1 MRVAAGV
8 AILLVLSVLL
18 SVAGPA
24 HAQQPD
30 TTPPTLVSAETSTD
44 GERITLT
51 FSEDVTAHP
60 IVYVAGDLFNAR
72 PGDFLRSIMN
82 LTIDGQRELLFSAD
96 ISGATI
102 TYRVITPA
110 IRRPQVVKLAYNNIF
125 ARSLEG
131 TSGGLIIDKAGN
143 ALPFFDEM
151 NVVNNSTIQGSATT
165 RQGPT
170 LSTDALTIDEGG
182 TATYTVRLPSQPTG
196 PVELVLNTIPDAIS
210 VQPQTLTFTVDD
222 WDTPQTVTLTAR
234 SDTHSFVVW
243 ALVGHTYSDLL
254 PHIDRSSSFLR
265 VVVENQDTPLVVSG
279 GSTEP
284 ILYAENGTTDLAT
297 YSVTATTVTWAASG
311 EDEDAFAIGS
321 TGVLSFV
328 SPPDFEDPSDADG
341 DNVYT
346 VGIVAADGS
355 ATGLAFATVVVANVE
370 LPEFPS
376 ATTTRSVAENT
387 AAGADI
393 GAPLTAATVGAAV
406 TYTLGGTDAASFD
419 IVEET
424 GQLQTKAALDY
435 ETRSSYEV
443 TVTATNS
450 EGSVDIIV
458 TIDVTNIIELQPLTG
473 PATVGYEENRAVRVA
488 AYSASSEEDREL
500 LTWSLSGANAGGYD
514 STRTL
519 STGLEPGTGYDV
531 RIRSLNGGKPSANST
546 KVTARAGADNNPATG
561 LPTLS
566 GDTAPGSELSASV
579 EEIGDADGLSGAQF
593 TYQWLRVSVDSETE
607 ISGANSAIYVVS
619 LDDLGFMLKVQVNF
633 TDDLGNPETLTSMVS
648 VTVTFPAGEC
658 DAIDLGDR
666 RSVWSGVMSP
676 IALATTPL
684 ATGYNAK
691 IGGTLSDTQLMFDNE
706 TRTIER
712 FEVLNVS
719 ADLILAFDQA
729 LTDRGNETQRLHLC
743 GEALAI
749 SDATTNIDGVI
760 SWGRAGPDWSS
771 ATKVQAEL
779 TIPGNYPPRF
789 ASDSVERDLAENS
802 PDGAAVGDP
811 VTADDWDDDTLSYTL
826 SGTYAAAFGID
837 AATGQ
842 ITTAPN
848 TKFNF
853 ENTTALDVTVT
864 ATDPGGD
871 SDTVDVIITI
881 TDVPEPATGLPTV
894 EGIAQE
900 NRALYADAYTIEDPD
915 GIPPNSF
922 SYQWV
927 RVEGNTDIL
936 IPGETS
942 AKYVVAAADVG
953 FTLKVIISFTDSGG
967 TVERLTSAESDTVV
981 AAMPSECPAPDLGGR
996 IEVWSATLTPAN
1008 IDTALGT
1015 IGYDAQHGTLS
1026 DTSFDVA
1033 GDETVIEQIYVNEY
1047 TDRLILAFDS
1057 DQALPEQGHR
1067 TLRLHLCGKSVPL
1080 AGGGLAIHHILRWS
1094 SLRLDWTA
1102 GTTVHLAL
1110 SAPAANV
1117 ELPEFPSATTTR
1129 SVAENTAAVMDIG
1142 APVTATT
1149 VGAAVTYTL
1158 GGTDAASF
1166 DIVEATGQLQTKA
1179 ALDYETRSSYEV
1191 TVTATNS
1198 EGSVDIMVTIDVTNI
1213 IELQPLTGPATV
1225 DYEENRAVRVA
1236 TFSASSEEDR
1246 ELLTWSLSGPDAGSF
1261 RIDEPAG
1268 VLRFDLPIVS
1278 PNLFSPQPDYEAPTD
1293 AGTDGAYEVTV
1304 EVGDGV
1310 SSDSLDVEVT
1320 ITDQD
1325 EAGTL
1330 TLSPTRPRQA
1340 ELVTA
1345 TLSDPDTVTGTPVWT
1360 WERSAG
1366 RSAWHVING
1375 ATAASYTPTAADA
1388 GHYLRVTA
1396 SYTDGHGSGQTA
1408 RAVTPNVVL
1417 ARTLSRLE
1425 VVTTSSRQMYPAFE
1439 PEILHYAVGCIAADT
1454 LRLTL
1459 STTDAATRLAVD
1471 GVQYA
1476 NQNAVVELTGKGG
1489 KSDILIT
1496 LSDASDGASTTYT
1509 IHCLAED
1516 FPTFTV
1522 TKGDGA
1528 SESLMTASFEVS
1540 SGVAH
1545 IAIIDHNGVPRFRR
1559 QQTAARHFRAY
1570 PDGGYPYALAVT
1582 REPASYVVY
1591 DANLDVVQSGIST
1604 VNLQNTDGHDF
1615 FIKPNGDYVLMA
1627 YEPSVRDLSFI
1638 TEQYGLTDSNGDPFG
1653 VAEDTEDSVIQVI
1666 TPDSQELFLWNSW
1679 DHMALEDCTQHRFP
1693 DDYSHINS
1701 LQVVDGDIVAS
1712 FRGCSKVLR
1721 IDGTSGEVIWR
1732 LGRSNLS
1739 TEEWERRNIGPPPLK
1754 IVGDPYGEFCGQ
1766 HAARLL
1772 DNGHLILFDNGVQC
1786 VEDPRTGE
1794 TERVGDQFSRVV
1806 EYAIDLEQG
1815 EAIFQRH
1822 VFLHGSMNRLSY
1834 AMGQADA
1841 LDNGNWLIT
1850 WGRGA
1855 RAPNPGDPPAPD
1867 VSATQVN
1874 PATGVEELTVVARI
1888 DGDVQTQGRMYP
1900 VAPVALAA
1908 EPIALTAEFPASTY
1922 TSIFHIG
1929 ATDEPQVVVS
1939 FSRPIVDFDETS
1951 PSLSVS
1957 GAEVASV
1964 SAHVVAGEPAHA
1976 YLVTLT
1982 PDGYGPITFRLL
1994 SYQACADGGICTA
2007 DGTMLTEVP
2016 AAPVIIPT
2024 FVAEVSIEPG
2034 PSPVTEGADV
2044 TFTLTR
2050 DGPLTAELTVNV
2062 SVAETGSMLSG
2073 ALPASATF
2081 EVGADTTSLT
2091 LTTEDDAPIEDPS
2104 TVTVTIEAG
2113 ARYQAAPGAATA
2125 DAVVLDDLPRFLLK
2139 VGPAEVTEG
2148 GGGAVTVEIDNGVS
2162 LATAQTISL
2171 TLSGTA
2177 TADDFTLL
2185 NTSDRTLSAPYAL
2198 TIPANERV
2206 AAAYISTVN
2215 DALAEPAETLTIT
2228 ASHDGTDIGTETMTL
2243 RASPLRL
2250 ELSSLTASGG
2260 GGRAM
2265 YPAFDPG
2272 TLHYAV
2278 GCDPTQTLTLRLST
2292 RDATTRLAVN
2302 GVQQVSQ
2309 NAVVA
2314 LNQLDGDDDIQI
2326 TLSNAGG
2333 ASTTYVVHCMNS
2345 DDPYLKAEK
2354 RPGSSTELISISTNL
2369 SGIGHLFVV
2378 DPNGV
2383 PRVHLRVVTRRV
2395 NHFRPQDHP
2404 DFAYS
2409 YAQILPEPFQS
2420 PWGLR
2425 RDFEIVILDR
2435 DFNEVRRVTTTD
2447 AIQHT
2452 DQHDFLVK
2460 PNGNFVLM
2468 AYEPIEHDLSEFVD
2482 HHGNPYSTTEPAED
2496 SVIEEVTPDGEQVF
2510 FWNSYNHMYL
2520 GDCMLSQFPA
2530 NYGHLNSL
2538 QLVDGEDLVI
2548 SLRNCSQIL
2557 RIDGT
2562 SGEVQWRLG
2571 SSYRSDVEWEA
2582 LGLQPPLQIIGD
2594 PYVEFCAQHSAKLM
2608 PNGHLLLYDNGWHCP
2623 RDPATGLPRRPEEEF
2638 SRVVEYALDL
2648 ERGTA
2653 TFVRHHSLHHSFSF
2667 FNPFQGIVAPLE
2679 NDSWL
2684 VSWGSAVFNSDSPP
2698 DTTATEYNFKTD
2710 QELLSLWLKG
2720 GPAESLRE
2728 SRAYPLGFDAL
2739 EQQAEPLAAA
2749 LPQSAHTSVFTFGQ
2763 TDTPTVVVAF
2773 GQPVKDFAADTPSVS
2788 VGGATIASV
2797 AAHVMPGEPANAYLF
2812 TLTPDGDGPI
2822 TLGLFANQSCASGGI
2837 CTADGAR
2844 LSEVPDAYT
2853 IEAPVRVSFTQ
2864 ESFTASEGASA
2875 SVMVS
2880 LSAPSGPFG
2889 ITIPIVV
2896 TGGTASADEYSAPES
2911 VVFSS
2916 GSDRQTVSIPLGDD
2930 ALIEGDE
2937 TISLAFGDLPTGV
2950 TPGTNSTTTVTITD
2964 ADSAAFEFAISDDEV
2979 GEGAAVEL
2987 TVTLIGGATFA
2998 AAQTIDLTFSGG
3010 AATAGVDF
3018 TVADSRGQTL
3028 TAPYALTLP
3037 AGSSS
3042 VAATISIVDDAEE
3055 EGNET
3060 IVVSARHG
3068 ADALGD
3074 LQVITILANDAPPPP
3089 TNSPPVF
3096 TEGRNAARSL
3106 AENTGPSINI
3116 GRRFAA
3122 TDVDQGDTLTYSLG
3136 GTDAGSFDISLT
3148 SGQLRTKSGIVY
3160 DHEARAHYEVT
3171 VSVSDGAA
3179 TASIDVTIEV
3189 TDVDEPPDAP
3199 VVQVDTA
3206 SPVSLEVTWLAPAT
3220 SGRPA
3225 VSNYDLRYKLDSET
3239 GFIDGP
3245 QDVSG
3250 TSTTIGELIPASS
3263 YDVQVR
3269 ATNAEG
3275 DGPWSA
3281 SQPGET
3287 AVLPAVTLILSASSI
3302 PEDRGMS
3309 TVTATVSPASPTAF
3323 SLTVW
3328 AVAFPPFPGQFETSA
3343 NSVLSFAANET
3354 QSTGEVV
3361 ITGLVAVV
3369 VNVTGT
3375 VSPPGVLVKPPARVQ
3390 LRITAVEPETDVDP
3404 EVAVRFGSAAYNVPE
3419 GGIRRIS
3426 VVLDEDPERTV
3437 VIPIT
3442 KTNQGGARSDDYSV
3456 NPDPTN
3462 VTFNAGG
3469 DLTQTFTF
3477 TATLDTVDDDGESV
3491 LLGFDTPNLP
3501 TRVSVGTTS
3510 QSTVRIT
3517 DDDDPEVTVKFGA
3530 SSINV
3535 GEGDSAT
3542 ITVTI
3547 SADPERELQIPIMAT
3562 GKNGADPTDFSRT
3575 PAVLI
3580 FPSGSTAD
3588 RTFTVTAFDDTQ
3600 DDDGETV
3607 ELSFGTMP
3615 DDRVSPDPD
3624 SHTSVT
3630 VTLVDND
3637 DPLVTVSFQS
3647 DKYTVPESD
3656 DPATTSDTE
3665 NEVTVSVVL
3674 DKDPKRTVVIPI
3686 TKTNQGGARRV
3697 DYSVD
3702 PDPTN
3707 VTFNAG
3713 GNLTQTFTFT
3723 ATADTDDDDGESVL
3737 LGFGTMP
3744 DARVT
3749 VGTTSQST
3757 VSITDDDHPEV
3768 TVKFGA
3774 SSINVGEGDSATITV
3789 TISADP
3795 ERTVVIRIT
3804 KTEENGATA
3813 QGETGAD
3820 YSGVPNSVIFTASGS
3835 QTFTLTAT
3843 QDRIDDDNE
3852 RVELGF
3858 DTPNLPTRVTAA
3870 NPTTQTINIGDDDE
3884 RGVAVS
3890 PVTLSVNEGMD
3901 GKYTVVLTSE
3911 PTEPVTVTP
3920 STVSPEVTIL
3930 GLTSSDTLN
3939 FTTSNWATK
3948 QTVTVRAPE
3957 DGDAVSETLTVTHTT
3972 RGGGYDMLATASVA
3986 VTLVD
3991 DDVPGVA
3998 ISTSALTI
4006 RENATDTFNV
4016 KLNTQPDNNVTVT
4029 ITSGDPAVATV
4040 RDDSLTFTTGD
4051 WSTEQ
4056 EVTVRGVEDDGAA
4069 NNNTT
4074 ITFGVSGYGSVT
4086 TAAPVTVT
4094 VEDDD
4099 ERAVTI
4105 SASTLTVEEEA
4116 AATDPPTNTYTV
4128 VLATQPEG
4136 NVTVA
4141 ITSDNDDIRTNG
4153 GSATAASPYNLTF
4166 TSTNWDQPQ
4175 TVAVTVINDLDGW
4188 NEEATLTHAVSG
4200 ADYEAVNAAAVVVTV
4215 ADNDPLGLRVSPA
4228 EHTTE
4233 PVDVTEGTTY
4243 SYTLALLTVPLG
4255 DVTVEITSDNP
4266 DVTVDPTKLTIL
4278 AAQWSAPHTV
4288 KITAA
4293 ADANGEDE
4301 PATLAHTV
4309 SGYGTYTTGP
4319 DFLVQVLDRNEPGV
4333 FIEPATLAIT
4343 EGFEDA
4349 YSVSLR
4355 TEPSGAVTVQV
4366 AGHAGTDLK
4375 VRPESLTFSSSDWN
4389 VPQAVT
4395 VTAAEDEDA
4404 DNDTVT
4410 LTHTVSG
4417 YGTVTSADDVTV
4429 TIMEPDSPVTP
4440 VTPQGLG
4447 GGGGP
4452 SGPTPSG
4459 IEFEWNVTR
4468 DIEQLDSGHDAPT
4481 GAWSD
4486 GTLLWLAENGDGADD
4501 AVYAYDLVTGE
4512 RVAEREFELDES
4524 NRAPRGLWSNGK
4536 TAWVADS
4543 GQDRLFAYD
4552 LESGERDEEREVE
4565 LDTRNRDP
4573 RGIWSDGTTVWVLD
4587 GGKNA
4592 LFGYD
4597 LASGELIA
4605 EYALDDANGDPRGIW
4620 SDGVTVWVSDH
4631 GAKRLFAYRLAAQ
4644 DAETTTGEDEEAA
4657 PLERARDEEFTE
4669 LSRASNNSPRGIW
4682 SDGEVMYVADESDGR
4697 VYSYNLPDAIDAR
4710 LASLTLSGVEF
4721 GEFLSRRTEY
4731 EGVADEGVTE
4741 TTVEAEAAQRGA
4753 TVAIAPADAGE
4764 ATDGH
4769 QLALDGLEEITVTV
4783 TSADESRTKVYLV
4796 RFGGASGEPS
4806 AAACLRGAITVGFS
4820 LLVYGGGSVEELL
4833 ACAESRDIV
4842 AIYALH
4848 EGEYVSYILGAPA
4861 FVNSAFRE
4869 VYSGGVPAL
4878 TPLTARSEGPATAD
4892 PAVGSEVTEP
4902 WPQCLRGAI
4911 TEGFSLVLYEG
4922 GSVDALDACAQSRE
4936 VSAVYALVD
4945 GEYVSYILGAPD
4957 FVNAAFRELFA
4968 DGLPAVTPLVVKG
4981 EGPPRA
4987 N

>member
-1 MRVAAGV
+1 MSAARSTVLVLLGLMALAAVLLTPPPAVLAQSPSTDATLGGLTLSEGRLDPVFATGTTAYTASVGYTVTRITVVPTTTDANATVAYLDSSDMPLPDANTVTDEQDVDLVVGETVVKVKITAEDTSTVLTYTVTITRTEEDTSLRPTASDPVAANPSTAVYGV
-8 AILLVLSVLL
+8 TFQGTWTSSVTPDGVPGGAHFSRLIGGVHSAAVTFLEGGQTASTGVESMAEVGGVSDLKSEVQTAIDASPQTALSVLEGDTD
-18 SVAGPA
+18 SIGPA
-24 HAQQPD
+24 TAKTLGSVELTSDFPRVTLTTMVAPSPD
-30 TTPPTLVSAETSTD
+30 WFVGVSGLPLLDDQGRWLRTHEVNLYPWDAGTEDGTEFSLSNAATNPRGVITSIRGTGKFSTERIASLSFTLVS
-44 GERITLT
+44 
-51 FSEDVTAHP
+51 V
-60 IVYVAGDLFNAR
+60 
-72 PGDFLRSIMN
+72 
-82 LTIDGQRELLFSAD
+82 
-96 ISGATI
+96 GA
-102 TYRVITPA
+102 
-110 IRRPQVVKLAYNNIF
+110 
-125 ARSLEG
+125 
-131 TSGGLIIDKAGN
+131 
-143 ALPFFDEM
+143 
-151 NVVNNSTIQGSATT
+151 
-165 RQGPT
+165 
-170 LSTDALTIDEGG
+170 
-182 TATYTVRLPSQPTG
+182 
-196 PVELVLNTIPDAIS
+196 
-210 VQPQTLTFTVDD
+210 
-222 WDTPQTVTLTAR
+222 
-234 SDTHSFVVW
+234 
-243 ALVGHTYSDLL
+243 
-254 PHIDRSSSFLR
+254 
-265 VVVENQDTPLVVSG
+265 
-279 GSTEP
+279 
-284 ILYAENGTTDLAT
+284 
-297 YSVTATTVTWAASG
+297 
-311 EDEDAFAIGS
+311 
-321 TGVLSFV
+321 
-328 SPPDFEDPSDADG
+328 
-341 DNVYT
+341 
-346 VGIVAADGS
+346 
-355 ATGLAFATVVVANVE
+355 
-370 LPEFPS
+370 
-376 ATTTRSVAENT
+376 TRSVAENT
-387 AAGADI
+387 AAGVGI
-393 GAPLTAATVGAAV
+393 GAPVTTTTVGGVV

-419 IVEET
+419 IVAAT
-424 GQLQTKAALDY
+424 GQLQTSAALDY
-435 ETRSSYEV
+435 ETKSRYEV
-443 TVTATNS
+443 TVTATDS
-450 EGSVDIIV
+450 EGSVDIMV
-458 TIDVTNIIELQPLTG
+458 TIDVTNVVELQPLTG

-488 AYSASSEEDREL
+488 TFSVSSEEDREL
-500 LTWSLSGANAGGYD
+500 LSWSLSGANAGGYD

-691 IGGTLSDTQLMFDNE
+691 IGGTLSDTQLVFDNE

-729 LTDRGNETQRLHLC
+729 LTDRGNETLRLHLC

-1117 ELPEFPSATTTR
+1117 ELPEFSSATTTR

-1142 APVTATT
+1142 APVTATI

-1198 EGSVDIMVTIDVTNI
+1198 EGSVDIIVTIDVTNV

-1225 DYEENRAVRVA
+1225 SYEENRASRVA
-1236 TFSASSEEDR
+1236 TYSASSEADR
-1246 ELLTWSLSGPDAGSF
+1246 EPLTWSLSGPDAGSF
-1261 RIDEPAG
+1261 RIDEPGG
-1268 VLRFDLPIVS
+1268 VLRFDLPVVS
-1278 PNLFSPQPDYEAPTD
+1278 PNLFAPQPDYEAPTD
-1293 AGTDGAYEVTV
+1293 TGTDGAYEVTV

-1310 SSDSLDVEVT
+1310 TTHSLDVAVT

-1366 RSAWHVING
+1366 RSAWIVISG
-1375 ATAASYTPTAADA
+1375 ATEAAYTPVAADA

-1396 SYTDGHGSGQTA
+1396 SYTDGHGSGKTAQTVA
-1408 RAVTPNVVL
+1408 PNVVL

-1454 LRLTL
+1454 LSLTL

-1489 KSDILIT
+1489 ESDILIT

-1591 DANLDVVQSGIST
+1591 DANLDVVQSGIRT

-1615 FIKPNGDYVLMA
+1615 FIKSNGDYVLIA

-1855 RAPNPGDPPAPD
+1855 RAPDPQDPDPPD

-1939 FSRPIVDFDETS
+1939 FSRPIVDFDETT
-1951 PSLSVS
+1951 PSISVS
-1957 GAEVASV
+1957 GATVASV
-1964 SAHVVAGEPAHA
+1964 SAHVVAGEPANA

-1982 PDGYGPITFRLL
+1982 PDDYGPITFRLL

-2007 DGTMLTEVP
+2007 DGTTLTEAP
-2016 AAPVIIPT
+2016 ATPLIIPT

-2034 PSPVTEGADV
+2034 PSPVTEGADA

-2050 DGPLTAELTVNV
+2050 NGPLTAELTVNV

-2073 ALPASATF
+2073 ALPVSATF

-2091 LTTEDDAPIEDPS
+2091 LATEDDAPIEDPS

-2125 DAVVLDDLPRFLLK
+2125 DAVVLDDVPRFLLR

-2185 NTSDRTLSAPYAL
+2185 STSGGTLSAPYTL
-2198 TIPANERV
+2198 TIPANEGV
-2206 AAAYISTVN
+2206 AAAYITTVN
-2215 DALAEPAETLTIT
+2215 DALPEPAETLTIT
-2228 ASHDGTDIGTETMTL
+2228 ASHNGIDIATGTMTL
-2243 RASPLRL
+2243 RASSLRL
-2250 ELSSLTASGG
+2250 ELSSLAASGG

-2278 GCDPTQTLTLRLST
+2278 GCDPSQTLTLRLTT

-2314 LNQLDGDDDIQI
+2314 LNQLDGDDDILI
-2326 TLSNAGG
+2326 TLSNAAG

-2345 DDPYLKAEK
+2345 DDPFLDIVKQ
-2354 RPGSSTELISISTNL
+2354 PGSAIELIAASANEGPGL
-2369 SGIGHLFVV
+2369 GARGHLLVI
-2378 DPNGV
+2378 DANGV
-2383 PRVHLRVVTRRV
+2383 PRIHRRIDNPRVT
-2395 NHFRPQDHP
+2395 HFRPQDNQEFP
-2404 DFAYS
+2404 YS
-2409 YAQILPEPFQS
+2409 HALILPDPFQS
-2420 PWGLR
+2420 PWGAR
-2425 RDFEIVILDR
+2425 RDFEIVILDG
-2435 DFNEVRRVTTTD
+2435 DFNEVRRVTTTE

-2452 DQHDFLVK
+2452 DQHDFLIK
-2460 PNGNFVLM
+2460 ENGNFIFM
-2468 AYEPIEHDLSEFVD
+2468 AYEPVEHDLSEFVD
-2482 HHGNPYSTTEPAED
+2482 HHGNPYGTMEFAED
-2496 SVIEEVTPDGEQVF
+2496 SLIEEVTPEGDQVF
-2510 FWNSYNHMYL
+2510 FWSTYDHMYL
-2520 GDCMLSQFPA
+2520 GDCMVNQFPA
-2530 NYGHLNSL
+2530 NYAHLNSL
-2538 QLVDGEDLVI
+2538 QLVDDDLVI
-2548 SLRNCSQIL
+2548 SLRNCSQVL

-2562 SGEVQWRLG
+2562 TGEVQWRLG
-2571 SSYRSDVEWEA
+2571 SSKRSDAEWEA

-2653 TFVRHHSLHHSFSF
+2653 TFVRHHSLHGTFTL
-2667 FNPFQGIVAPLE
+2667 FNTYQGLVAPMD

-2684 VSWGSAVFNSDSPP
+2684 ISWGFSLPNFTNRP
-2698 DTTATEYNFKTD
+2698 DTTATEYNPTTD
-2710 QELLSLWLKG
+2710 QELLSLTIRHASRNSVL
-2720 GPAESLRE
+2720 E
-2728 SRAYPLGFDAL
+2728 SRAYPLGFEAL
-2739 EQQAEPLAAA
+2739 EQPAEPLAAA
-2749 LPQSAHTSVFTFGQ
+2749 WPQSAHTSVFTFGQ

-2773 GQPVKDFAADTPSVS
+2773 SEPVKDFATDTPSVS

-2797 AAHVMPGEPANAYLF
+2797 AAHIAAGEPANAYLF

-2844 LSEVPDAYT
+2844 LSEVPGTYT
-2853 IEAPVRVSFTQ
+2853 IEAPVRVSFEQTG
-2864 ESFTASEGASA
+2864 FTASEGASA
-2875 SVMVS
+2875 SIVVS

-2937 TISLAFGDLPTGV
+2937 TIALAFGDLPTGV
-2950 TPGTNSTTTVTITD
+2950 TPGTNSTATVTITD
-2964 ADSAAFEFAISDDEV
+2964 ADSASFGFAISDGEV

-2987 TVTLIGGATFA
+2987 TVTLDGGATFA
-2998 AAQTIDLTFSGG
+2998 AAQTIDLTFQGGG
-3010 AATAGVDF
+3010 ASVGVDF

-3042 VAATISIVDDAEE
+3042 VVATISIVDDAEE
-3055 EGNET
+3055 EGTET
-3060 IVVSARHG
+3060 IVVSVSHG
-3068 ADALGD
+3068 AASIGVR
-3074 LQVITILANDAPPPP
+3074 VITILANDAPPPP

-3116 GRRFAA
+3116 GRRFEA

-3136 GTDAGSFDISLT
+3136 GTDVNFFTVVPT
-3148 SGQLRTKSGIVY
+3148 SGQLQTRSGITY
-3160 DHEARAHYEVT
+3160 DYEARAHYEVT

-3179 TASIDVTIEV
+3179 TASITVSIAV

-3225 VSNYDLRYKLDSET
+3225 VSNYDLRYKLDSEST
-3239 GFIDGP
+3239 FIDGP

-3275 DGPWSA
+3275 DGAWSA

-3287 AVLPAVTLILSASSI
+3287 AVLPAVTLILSPPTI
-3302 PEDRGMS
+3302 PENRGMS
-3309 TVTATVSPASPTAF
+3309 TVTATVSPASPAPFT
-3323 SLTVW
+3323 LTVW
-3328 AVAFPPFPGQFETSA
+3328 AVAFPPIPGQFETSA

-3404 EVAVRFGSAAYNVPE
+3404 EVAVRFGSATYNVPE

-3442 KTNQGGARSDDYSV
+3442 KTNQGGARSGDYSV
-3456 NPDPTN
+3456 NPDPIN

-3510 QSTVRIT
+3510 QSTVSIT

-3588 RTFTVTAFDDTQ
+3588 RTFTVTATNDTV

-3615 DDRVSPDPD
+3615 DDRVSPDPDPD

-3656 DPATTSDTE
+3656 DPATTSGTE

-3674 DKDPKRTVVIPI
+3674 DKDPERTVVIPI

-3749 VGTTSQST
+3749 AGTTSQST

-3774 SSINVGEGDSATITV
+3774 TSINVDEGDSATITV

-3795 ERTVVIRIT
+3795 KRTVVIRIT

-3835 QTFTLTAT
+3835 QTFTFTAT

-3852 RVELGF
+3852 RVKLGF

-3884 RGVAVS
+3884 RGVTVTPA
-3890 PVTLSVNEGMD
+3890 TLSVNEGMD
-3901 GKYTVVLTSE
+3901 GEYTVVLTSE

-3930 GLTSSDTLN
+3930 GLTSSGTLN

-3972 RGGGYDMLATASVA
+3972 RGGDYDMLATASVA

-3991 DDVPGVA
+3991 NDVPGVA

-4056 EVTVRGVEDDGAA
+4056 EVTVAAAQDDGAA
-4069 NNNTT
+4069 NNDTM

-4086 TAAPVTVT
+4086 EAAPVTVT

-4105 SASTLTVEEEA
+4105 SARTLTVEEEA
-4116 AATDPPTNTYTV
+4116 AATDPPTNSYTV

-4141 ITSDNDDIRTNG
+4141 ITSDNDDIRVNG
-4153 GSATAASPYNLTF
+4153 RSATSASPYNLTF

-4175 TVAVTVINDLDGW
+4175 TVAVTAINDLDGW

-4200 ADYEAVNAAAVVVTV
+4200 ADYEAVNANAVDVTV
-4215 ADNDPLGLRVSPA
+4215 TDNDLLGLRVSPA
-4228 EHTTE
+4228 EYTTE
-4233 PVDVTEGTTY
+4233 RVPVNEGGEY
-4243 SYTLALLTVPLG
+4243 SYTLALLTEPLG
-4255 DVTVEITSDNP
+4255 DVTVDITSDN
-4266 DVTVDPTKLTIL
+4266 DHVTVDPTKVTIL
-4278 AAQWSAPHTV
+4278 AAQWNAPHTV

-4293 ADANGEDE
+4293 ADPDGEDE

-4333 FIEPATLAIT
+4333 FIEPTTLAIT

-4366 AGHAGTDLK
+4366 AGHAGTDVK
-4375 VRPESLTFSSSDWN
+4375 VMPESLTFSSSDWN
-4389 VPQAVT
+4389 VLQAVT

-4417 YGTVTSADDVTV
+4417 YGTVTTADDVTV

-4447 GGGGP
+4447 GGGGGGP

-4459 IEFEWNVTR
+4459 IEFEWNVER
-4468 DIEQLDSGHDAPT
+4468 DIEQLDSGHDSPT

-4501 AVYAYDLVTGE
+4501 AVYAYDLKTGE
-4512 RVAEREFELDES
+4512 RVEEREFELDET
-4524 NRAPRGLWSNGK
+4524 NRAPRGLWSNGV

-4552 LESGERDEEREVE
+4552 LESGERVEEREIE
-4565 LDTRNRDP
+4565 LPRDNREA
-4573 RGIWSDGTTVWVLD
+4573 RAIWSDGETMWVLD
-4587 GGKNA
+4587 GRADA
-4592 LFGYD
+4592 LFAYD

-4605 EYALDDANGDPRGIW
+4605 EYALHDDNDDPRGLW
-4620 SDGVTVWVSDH
+4620 SDGVTLWVSNHDP
-4631 GAKRLFAYRLAAQ
+4631 KRIFAYRIPVQ
-4644 DAETTTGEDEEAA
+4644 DTETTTGEDEEAA
-4657 PLERARDEEFTE
+4657 PLERVRDEEFTE

-4721 GEFLSRRTEY
+4721 GEFDPGLTEY
-4731 EGVADEGVTE
+4731 EGVPGDGVTE
-4741 TTVEAEAAQRGA
+4741 TTVAAEAAQRRA
-4753 TVAIAPADAGE
+4753 RVSIEPPDANQVAE
-4764 ATDGH
+4764 GH

-4783 TSADESRTKVYLV
+4783 TSADESRTKVYRV
-4796 RFGGASGEPS
+4796 RFGQEQ
-4806 AAACLRGAITVGFS
+4806 AAGPAPDCLRGAVGIGFS
-4820 LLVYGGGSVEELL
+4820 LLVYAGGSVEELE
-4833 ACAESRDIV
+4833 ACAQSRHITAV
-4842 AIYALH
+4842 YALAG
-4848 EGEYVSYILGAPA
+4848 GEYVSYIIGAPA
-4861 FVNSAFRE
+4861 FANQSFRE
-4869 VYSGGVPAL
+4869 LYTDGVPSL
-4878 TPLTARSEGPATAD
+4878 TPLTASSEGPPTAD
-4892 PAVGSEVTEP
+4892 PAAGSAGDGEP
-4902 WPQCLRGAI
+4902 WPLCLRGEIAS
-4911 TEGFSLVLYEG
+4911 GFSLVLYEG
-4922 GSVDALDACAQSRE
+4922 GSVDTLDACARSLR
-4936 VSAVYALVD
+4936 VTAVYP
-4945 GEYVSYILGAPD
+4945 GSTE
-4957 FVNAAFRELFA
+4957 E
-4968 DGLPAVTPLVVKG
+4968 
-4981 EGPPRA
+4981 ERA
-4987 N
+4987 SGCGWVLRCSWDNGF

>member
-1 MRVAAGV
+1 MSAARSTVLVLLGLMALVAVLLTPPPAVLAQSPSTDATLGGLTLSEGRLDPVFATGTTDYAAGV
-8 AILLVLSVLL
+8 GYTVTRITVVPTTTDANATVAYLDGSDTPLPDANTVTEEQDVDLVVGETVVKVKITAEDTSTVQTYTVTITRTAEDTSLSPPPSDPVAANPSTAVYSVTFEGTWTRSVTPDGVPGGAHFSRLIGGVHSAAVTFLEGGQTASTGVESMAEVGGVSDLKSEVQTAIDASPQTALSVLEGDTD
-18 SVAGPA
+18 SIGPA
-24 HAQQPD
+24 TAKTLGSVELTSDFPRVTLTTMVAPSPD
-30 TTPPTLVSAETSTD
+30 WFVGVSGLPLLDDQGRWLRTHEVNLYPWDAGSEDGSEFSLNNLATSPQGVITSIRGTGKFSTERIASLSFTLVS
-44 GERITLT
+44 
-51 FSEDVTAHP
+51 V
-60 IVYVAGDLFNAR
+60 
-72 PGDFLRSIMN
+72 
-82 LTIDGQRELLFSAD
+82 
-96 ISGATI
+96 GA
-102 TYRVITPA
+102 
-110 IRRPQVVKLAYNNIF
+110 
-125 ARSLEG
+125 
-131 TSGGLIIDKAGN
+131 
-143 ALPFFDEM
+143 
-151 NVVNNSTIQGSATT
+151 
-165 RQGPT
+165 
-170 LSTDALTIDEGG
+170 
-182 TATYTVRLPSQPTG
+182 
-196 PVELVLNTIPDAIS
+196 
-210 VQPQTLTFTVDD
+210 
-222 WDTPQTVTLTAR
+222 
-234 SDTHSFVVW
+234 
-243 ALVGHTYSDLL
+243 
-254 PHIDRSSSFLR
+254 
-265 VVVENQDTPLVVSG
+265 
-279 GSTEP
+279 
-284 ILYAENGTTDLAT
+284 
-297 YSVTATTVTWAASG
+297 
-311 EDEDAFAIGS
+311 
-321 TGVLSFV
+321 
-328 SPPDFEDPSDADG
+328 
-341 DNVYT
+341 
-346 VGIVAADGS
+346 
-355 ATGLAFATVVVANVE
+355 
-370 LPEFPS
+370 
-376 ATTTRSVAENT
+376 TRSVAENT
-387 AAGADI
+387 AAGVGI
-393 GAPLTAATVGAAV
+393 GAPVTATTVGAVV

-450 EGSVDIIV
+450 EGSVDIMV
-458 TIDVTNIIELQPLTG
+458 AIDVTNVVELQPLTG
-473 PATVGYEENRAVRVA
+473 PATVG
-488 AYSASSEEDREL
+488 
-500 LTWSLSGANAGGYD
+500 
-514 STRTL
+514 
-519 STGLEPGTGYDV
+519 
-531 RIRSLNGGKPSANST
+531 
-546 KVTARAGADNNPATG
+546 
-561 LPTLS
+561 
-566 GDTAPGSELSASV
+566 
-579 EEIGDADGLSGAQF
+579 
-593 TYQWLRVSVDSETE
+593 
-607 ISGANSAIYVVS
+607 
-619 LDDLGFMLKVQVNF
+619 
-633 TDDLGNPETLTSMVS
+633 
-648 VTVTFPAGEC
+648 
-658 DAIDLGDR
+658 
-666 RSVWSGVMSP
+666 
-676 IALATTPL
+676 
-684 ATGYNAK
+684 
-691 IGGTLSDTQLMFDNE
+691 
-706 TRTIER
+706 
-712 FEVLNVS
+712 
-719 ADLILAFDQA
+719 
-729 LTDRGNETQRLHLC
+729 
-743 GEALAI
+743 
-749 SDATTNIDGVI
+749 
-760 SWGRAGPDWSS
+760 
-771 ATKVQAEL
+771 
-779 TIPGNYPPRF
+779 
-789 ASDSVERDLAENS
+789 
-802 PDGAAVGDP
+802 
-811 VTADDWDDDTLSYTL
+811 
-826 SGTYAAAFGID
+826 
-837 AATGQ
+837 
-842 ITTAPN
+842 
-848 TKFNF
+848 
-853 ENTTALDVTVT
+853 
-864 ATDPGGD
+864 
-871 SDTVDVIITI
+871 
-881 TDVPEPATGLPTV
+881 
-894 EGIAQE
+894 
-900 NRALYADAYTIEDPD
+900 
-915 GIPPNSF
+915 
-922 SYQWV
+922 
-927 RVEGNTDIL
+927 
-936 IPGETS
+936 
-942 AKYVVAAADVG
+942 
-953 FTLKVIISFTDSGG
+953 
-967 TVERLTSAESDTVV
+967 
-981 AAMPSECPAPDLGGR
+981 
-996 IEVWSATLTPAN
+996 
-1008 IDTALGT
+1008 
-1015 IGYDAQHGTLS
+1015 
-1026 DTSFDVA
+1026 
-1033 GDETVIEQIYVNEY
+1033 
-1047 TDRLILAFDS
+1047 
-1057 DQALPEQGHR
+1057 
-1067 TLRLHLCGKSVPL
+1067 
-1080 AGGGLAIHHILRWS
+1080 
-1094 SLRLDWTA
+1094 
-1102 GTTVHLAL
+1102 
-1110 SAPAANV
+1110 
-1117 ELPEFPSATTTR
+1117 
-1129 SVAENTAAVMDIG
+1129 
-1142 APVTATT
+1142 
-1149 VGAAVTYTL
+1149 
-1158 GGTDAASF
+1158 
-1166 DIVEATGQLQTKA
+1166 
-1179 ALDYETRSSYEV
+1179 
-1191 TVTATNS
+1191 
-1198 EGSVDIMVTIDVTNI
+1198 
-1213 IELQPLTGPATV
+1213 
-1225 DYEENRAVRVA
+1225 YEENRAVRVA

-1246 ELLTWSLSGPDAGSF
+1246 ELLSWSLSGPDAGSF

-1268 VLRFDLPIVS
+1268 VLRFDLPVVS
-1278 PNLFSPQPDYEAPTD
+1278 PNLFAPQPDYEAPTD
-1293 AGTDGAYEVTV
+1293 TGTDGAYEVTV

-1310 SSDSLDVEVT
+1310 TTHSLDVAVT

-1388 GHYLRVTA
+1388 GHYLRVST
-1396 SYTDGHGSGQTA
+1396 SYTDDHGSGKTAQTVA
-1408 RAVTPNVVL
+1408 PNVVL

-1425 VVTTSSRQMYPAFE
+1425 VVTTSSRQLYPAFE
-1439 PEILHYAVGCIAADT
+1439 PEILHYAVGCVAADT

-1459 STTDAATRLAVD
+1459 STTDADTRLAVD

-1476 NQNAVVELTGKGG
+1476 NQNAVVELTGKDGEG
-1489 KSDILIT
+1489 DILIT

-1509 IHCLAED
+1509 IHCLAD
-1516 FPTFTV
+1516 AFATLTV
-1522 TKGDGA
+1522 TKQEGA
-1528 SESLMTASFEVS
+1528 SESLMTVS
-1540 SGVAH
+1540 YGQYL
-1545 IAIIDHNGVPRFRR
+1545 AIIDHNGVPRFRGQGR
-1559 QQTAARHFRAY
+1559 GHFRAY
-1570 PDGGYPYALAVT
+1570 PDGAYPYAVHVRADSAYT
-1582 REPASYVVY
+1582 VY
-1591 DANLDVVQSGIST
+1591 DGTFNVVQSGITT
-1604 VNLQNTDGHDF
+1604 VNLHDTNSHDF
-1615 FIKPNGDYVLMA
+1615 FIKPNGDYVLIA
-1627 YEPSVRDLSFI
+1627 YEPAVRDLSFI
-1638 TEQYGLTDSNGDPFG
+1638 SEQFGLTNEDGEPYG
-1653 VAEDTEDSVIQVI
+1653 TAEDVEDSVIQVV
-1666 TPDSQELFLWNSW
+1666 TPAGQEVFLWSSW
-1679 DHMALEDCTQHRFP
+1679 DHMAIEDCTQHRFP
-1693 DDYSHINS
+1693 GDYAHVNS
-1701 LQVVDGDIVAS
+1701 VQAVDGDIIAS
-1712 FRGCSKVLR
+1712 FRGCSRVLR
-1721 IDGTSGEVIWR
+1721 IDGTSGDVIWR

-1739 TEEWERRNIGPPPLK
+1739 TEEWESRNIGPPPLK
-1754 IVGDPYGEFCGQ
+1754 IIGDPYGEFCGQ

-1772 DNGHLILFDNGVQC
+1772 DNGNLILFDNGVQC
-1786 VEDPRTGE
+1786 LEDPRTGG
-1794 TERVGDQFSRVV
+1794 TERVGGQFSRVV
-1806 EYAIDLEQG
+1806 EYAIDLEYG

-1822 VFLHGSMNRLSY
+1822 AFLHGSMNRLSY

-1939 FSRPIVDFDETS
+1939 FSRPIVDFDDTT
-1951 PSLSVS
+1951 PSISVS

-1982 PDGYGPITFRLL
+1982 PDDYGPITFRLL
-1994 SYQACADGGICTA
+1994 TYQACAGGGICTA
-2007 DGTMLTEVP
+2007 DGTTLSEVP
-2016 AAPVIIPT
+2016 SAPLTIQT

-2050 DGPLTAELTVNV
+2050 NGPLAAELTVNV
-2062 SVAETGSMLSG
+2062 NVAETGSMLSDP
-2073 ALPASATF
+2073 LPASATF

-2125 DAVVLDDLPRFLLK
+2125 DAVVLDDLPRFLLR

-2162 LATAQTISL
+2162 PATAQTISL

-2185 NTSDRTLSAPYAL
+2185 STSDRTLSAPYAL

-2228 ASHDGTDIGTETMTL
+2228 ASHDGTDIGTGTMTL

-2265 YPAFDPG
+2265 YPSFDPG

-2278 GCDPTQTLTLRLST
+2278 GCDPAQTLTLRLST

-2314 LNQLDGDDDIQI
+2314 LNQLDGDDDILI
-2326 TLSNAGG
+2326 TLSNAAG

-2354 RPGSSTELISISTNL
+2354 RPGSAIELIAGSVNEGPGLGARGRLLVI
-2369 SGIGHLFVV
+2369 
-2378 DPNGV
+2378 DANGV
-2383 PRVHLRVVTRRV
+2383 PRVLRRIYNPRVT
-2395 NHFRPQDHP
+2395 HFRPQDNQEFP
-2404 DFAYS
+2404 YS
-2409 YAQILPEPFQS
+2409 HALILPEPFQS
-2420 PWGLR
+2420 PWGAR
-2425 RDFEIVILDR
+2425 RDFEISILDR
-2435 DFNEVRRVTTTD
+2435 DFNEVRRVTTTE

-2452 DQHDFLVK
+2452 DQHDFLIK
-2460 PNGNFVLM
+2460 ENGNFVLM
-2468 AYEPIEHDLSEFVD
+2468 AYESIERDLSEFVD
-2482 HHGNPYSTTEPAED
+2482 HHGNPYGTMEFAED
-2496 SVIEEVTPDGEQVF
+2496 SLIEEVTPEGDQVF
-2510 FWNSYNHMYL
+2510 FWSTYDHMYL
-2520 GDCMLSQFPA
+2520 GDCMVNQFPA
-2530 NYGHLNSL
+2530 NYAHLNSL
-2538 QLVDGEDLVI
+2538 QLVDDDLVI
-2548 SLRNCSQIL
+2548 SLRNCSQVL

-2562 SGEVQWRLG
+2562 TGEVQWRLG
-2571 SSYRSDVEWEA
+2571 SSKRSDAEWEA

-2653 TFVRHHSLHHSFSF
+2653 TFVRHHSLHGTFTL
-2667 FNPFQGIVAPLE
+2667 FNQYQGLVVPMV

-2684 VSWGSAVFNSDSPP
+2684 ISWGFSFPNFTNRP
-2698 DTTATEYNFKTD
+2698 DTTATEYNPTTK
-2710 QELLSLWLKG
+2710 QELLSLTIKRG
-2720 GPAESLRE
+2720 ASGNVHD

-2739 EQQAEPLAAA
+2739 EQPAKPLTVA
-2749 LPQSAHTSVFTFGQ
+2749 LPESAHTSVFTFGQ
-2763 TDTPTVVVAF
+2763 SDTPTVVVAF
-2773 GQPVKDFAADTPSVS
+2773 SEPVKDFAADTPSVS
-2788 VGGATIASV
+2788 VTGATIASV
-2797 AAHVMPGEPANAYLF
+2797 AAHVAAGEPANAYLF

-2853 IEAPVRVSFTQ
+2853 IEAPVRVSFEET
-2864 ESFTASEGASA
+2864 SFTASEGASA
-2875 SVMVS
+2875 SIMVS

-2896 TGGTASADEYSAPES
+2896 TGGTASADEYRAPEQ

-2937 TISLAFGDLPTGV
+2937 TIALAFGDLPTGV
-2950 TPGTNSTTTVTITD
+2950 TPGTNATTTVTITD
-2964 ADSAAFEFAISDDEV
+2964 ADSASFGFAIDDGEV
-2979 GEGAAVEL
+2979 GEGATVEL
-2987 TVTLIGGATFA
+2987 TVTLNGVATFA
-2998 AAQTIDLTFSGG
+2998 AAQTIHLSFQGGG
-3010 AATAGVDF
+3010 ATSGVDF
-3018 TVADSRGQTL
+3018 TVADARGRTL

-3060 IVVSARHG
+3060 IVVSASHG
-3068 ADALGD
+3068 AASIG
-3074 LQVITILANDAPPPP
+3074 VGIITILANDAPPPP

-3096 TEGRNAARSL
+3096 TEGRSAARSL
-3106 AENTGPSINI
+3106 AENTGPGINI
-3116 GRRFAA
+3116 GRPLAA
-3122 TDVDQGDTLTYSLG
+3122 TDLDQGDTLTYSLG
-3136 GTDAGSFDISLT
+3136 GTDVDFFTVVPT
-3148 SGQLRTKSGIVY
+3148 SGQLQTRSGITY
-3160 DHEARAHYEVT
+3160 DYEAQARYEVT
-3171 VSVSDGAA
+3171 VSVSDGEA
-3179 TASIDVTIEV
+3179 TASITVSIAV
-3189 TDVDEPPDAP
+3189 TDEDEPPDAP

-3206 SPVSLEVTWLAPAT
+3206 SPISLNVTWLAPAT

-3225 VSNYDLRYKLDSET
+3225 VSNYDLRYKLVGEST
-3239 GFIDGP
+3239 FIDGP

-3287 AVLPAVTLILSASSI
+3287 AVLPVVTLILSPPTI
-3302 PEDRGMS
+3302 PENRGMS
-3309 TVTATVSPASPTAF
+3309 TVTATVSPASPAAF
-3323 SLTVW
+3323 TLTVW
-3328 AVAFPPFPGQFETSA
+3328 AVAFPPIPGQFETSA
-3343 NSVLSFAANET
+3343 NSVLSFAANAAE
-3354 QSTGEVV
+3354 STGEVV

-3375 VSPPGVLVKPPARVQ
+3375 VSPAGVLVKPPARVQ
-3390 LRITAVEPETDVDP
+3390 LRITDVEPETDVDP
-3404 EVAVRFGSAAYNVPE
+3404 EVAVRFGSVAYNVPE

-3442 KTNQGGARSDDYSV
+3442 KTNQGGARSGDYSV

-3588 RTFTVTAFDDTQ
+3588 RTFTVTATNDTV

-3615 DDRVSPDPD
+3615 DDRVSPDPDPD

-3702 PDPTN
+3702 PDPAN

-3713 GNLTQTFTFT
+3713 GDLTQTFTFT
-3723 ATADTDDDDGESVL
+3723 ATPDTVDDDGESVL

-3744 DARVT
+3744 DARVS

-3757 VSITDDDHPEV
+3757 VSITDDDDPEV

-3774 SSINVGEGDSATITV
+3774 TSINVGEGDSATITV

-3795 ERTVVIRIT
+3795 KRTVVIPIT

-3852 RVELGF
+3852 RVILGF
-3858 DTPNLPTRVTAA
+3858 DTDNLPSRVTEV

-3884 RGVAVS
+3884 RGVAIT

-3972 RGGGYDMLATASVA
+3972 RGGDYDMLATASVA

-3991 DDVPGVA
+3991 DDIAGVA
-3998 ISTSALTI
+3998 INPSNLEIDEGS
-4006 RENATDTFNV
+4006 DKTFTV
-4016 KLNTQPDNNVTVT
+4016 KLNTEPGNVVTVT
-4029 ITSGDPAVATV
+4029 ISSRDAAVTTV
-4040 RDDSLTFTTGD
+4040 SLDSLTFTKATSLTFTTSNWD
-4051 WSTEQ
+4051 SEQ
-4056 EVTVRGVEDDGAA
+4056 TVTVRGVEDDGAA
-4069 NNNTT
+4069 DNNTT

-4086 TAAPVTVT
+4086 EAAPVTVT

-4116 AATDPPTNTYTV
+4116 AAADPPTNSYTV

-4141 ITSDNDDIRTNG
+4141 ITSDNDDIRVNNS
-4153 GSATAASPYNLTF
+4153 SATAASPYNLTF

-4200 ADYEAVNAAAVVVTV
+4200 ADYEAVNANAVDVTV
-4215 ADNDPLGLRVSPA
+4215 TDNDPLGLGVSPA
-4228 EHTTE
+4228 EYTTE
-4233 PVDVTEGTTY
+4233 RVDVTEGTTY

-4255 DVTVEITSDNP
+4255 DVTVEITSNNP
-4266 DVTVDPTKLTIL
+4266 DVTVDPTKVTIL
-4278 AAQWSAPHTV
+4278 AAQWNAPHTV

-4293 ADANGEDE
+4293 ADPDGEDE

-4309 SGYGTYTTGP
+4309 SGYRNDETGQELTTAP
-4319 DFLVQVLDRNEPGV
+4319 RFLVQVLDRNEPGV

-4366 AGHAGTDLK
+4366 AGHAGTDLTVMPK
-4375 VRPESLTFSSSDWN
+4375 SLTFSSSDWN

-4468 DIEQLDSGHDAPT
+4468 DIETLDSGHDAPT

-4486 GTLLWLAENGDGADD
+4486 GTLLWIAENGSGADD

-4552 LESGERDEEREVE
+4552 LESGERVEEREVE

-4573 RGIWSDGTTVWVLD
+4573 RGIWSDGTIVWVLD

-4592 LFGYD
+4592 LFAYD

-4631 GAKRLFAYRLAAQ
+4631 GAKRLFAYRLAAP

-4721 GEFLSRRTEY
+4721 GDFSSRTEEY
-4731 EGVADEGVTE
+4731 AGVLADGVTE
-4741 TTVEAEAAQRGA
+4741 TTVAAEATQRRA
-4753 TVAIAPADAGE
+4753 SVSIEPPDANLVAE
-4764 ATDGH
+4764 GH
-4769 QLALDGLEEITVTV
+4769 QLAIEDISEITVTV
-4783 TSADESRTKVYLV
+4783 TSADGSRTKVYLV
-4796 RFGGASGEPS
+4796 RFGD
-4806 AAACLRGAITVGFS
+4806 AAEAEQPVVACLRGAVTVGFS
-4820 LLVYGGGSVEELL
+4820 LLVYEGGSVDDLD
-4833 ACAESRDIV
+4833 ACAQSRSV
-4842 AIYALH
+4842 TALYVPH

-4878 TPLTARSEGPATAD
+4878 TPLTAKSEGPPSAD
-4892 PAVGSEVTEP
+4892 PAAGSEVTEP
-4902 WPQCLRGAI
+4902 WPLCLRGAI
-4911 TEGFSLVLYEG
+4911 ATGFSLVLYEG
-4922 GSVDALDACAQSRE
+4922 GSVEDLDTCAEGSN
-4936 VSAVYALVD
+4936 VSAVYALHD

-4968 DGLPAVTPLVVKG
+4968 DGLPAVTPLVTKG

>member
-1 MRVAAGV
+1 MT
-8 AILLVLSVLL
+8 ISNLS
-18 SVAGPA
+18 
-24 HAQQPD
+24 
-30 TTPPTLVSAETSTD
+30 
-44 GERITLT
+44 
-51 FSEDVTAHP
+51 
-60 IVYVAGDLFNAR
+60 
-72 PGDFLRSIMN
+72 
-82 LTIDGQRELLFSAD
+82 
-96 ISGATI
+96 
-102 TYRVITPA
+102 
-110 IRRPQVVKLAYNNIF
+110 
-125 ARSLEG
+125 
-131 TSGGLIIDKAGN
+131 
-143 ALPFFDEM
+143 
-151 NVVNNSTIQGSATT
+151 
-165 RQGPT
+165 
-170 LSTDALTIDEGG
+170 
-182 TATYTVRLPSQPTG
+182 
-196 PVELVLNTIPDAIS
+196 
-210 VQPQTLTFTVDD
+210 
-222 WDTPQTVTLTAR
+222 
-234 SDTHSFVVW
+234 
-243 ALVGHTYSDLL
+243 
-254 PHIDRSSSFLR
+254 
-265 VVVENQDTPLVVSG
+265 
-279 GSTEP
+279 
-284 ILYAENGTTDLAT
+284 
-297 YSVTATTVTWAASG
+297 
-311 EDEDAFAIGS
+311 
-321 TGVLSFV
+321 
-328 SPPDFEDPSDADG
+328 
-341 DNVYT
+341 
-346 VGIVAADGS
+346 
-355 ATGLAFATVVVANVE
+355 
-370 LPEFPS
+370 
-376 ATTTRSVAENT
+376 
-387 AAGADI
+387 
-393 GAPLTAATVGAAV
+393 
-406 TYTLGGTDAASFD
+406 
-419 IVEET
+419 
-424 GQLQTKAALDY
+424 
-435 ETRSSYEV
+435 
-443 TVTATNS
+443 
-450 EGSVDIIV
+450 
-458 TIDVTNIIELQPLTG
+458 
-473 PATVGYEENRAVRVA
+473 
-488 AYSASSEEDREL
+488 
-500 LTWSLSGANAGGYD
+500 
-514 STRTL
+514 
-519 STGLEPGTGYDV
+519 
-531 RIRSLNGGKPSANST
+531 
-546 KVTARAGADNNPATG
+546 
-561 LPTLS
+561 
-566 GDTAPGSELSASV
+566 
-579 EEIGDADGLSGAQF
+579 
-593 TYQWLRVSVDSETE
+593 
-607 ISGANSAIYVVS
+607 
-619 LDDLGFMLKVQVNF
+619 
-633 TDDLGNPETLTSMVS
+633 
-648 VTVTFPAGEC
+648 
-658 DAIDLGDR
+658 
-666 RSVWSGVMSP
+666 
-676 IALATTPL
+676 
-684 ATGYNAK
+684 
-691 IGGTLSDTQLMFDNE
+691 
-706 TRTIER
+706 
-712 FEVLNVS
+712 
-719 ADLILAFDQA
+719 
-729 LTDRGNETQRLHLC
+729 
-743 GEALAI
+743 
-749 SDATTNIDGVI
+749 
-760 SWGRAGPDWSS
+760 
-771 ATKVQAEL
+771 
-779 TIPGNYPPRF
+779 
-789 ASDSVERDLAENS
+789 
-802 PDGAAVGDP
+802 
-811 VTADDWDDDTLSYTL
+811 
-826 SGTYAAAFGID
+826 
-837 AATGQ
+837 
-842 ITTAPN
+842 
-848 TKFNF
+848 
-853 ENTTALDVTVT
+853 
-864 ATDPGGD
+864 
-871 SDTVDVIITI
+871 
-881 TDVPEPATGLPTV
+881 
-894 EGIAQE
+894 
-900 NRALYADAYTIEDPD
+900 
-915 GIPPNSF
+915 
-922 SYQWV
+922 
-927 RVEGNTDIL
+927 
-936 IPGETS
+936 
-942 AKYVVAAADVG
+942 
-953 FTLKVIISFTDSGG
+953 
-967 TVERLTSAESDTVV
+967 
-981 AAMPSECPAPDLGGR
+981 
-996 IEVWSATLTPAN
+996 
-1008 IDTALGT
+1008 
-1015 IGYDAQHGTLS
+1015 
-1026 DTSFDVA
+1026 
-1033 GDETVIEQIYVNEY
+1033 
-1047 TDRLILAFDS
+1047 
-1057 DQALPEQGHR
+1057 
-1067 TLRLHLCGKSVPL
+1067 
-1080 AGGGLAIHHILRWS
+1080 
-1094 SLRLDWTA
+1094 
-1102 GTTVHLAL
+1102 
-1110 SAPAANV
+1110 
-1117 ELPEFPSATTTR
+1117 
-1129 SVAENTAAVMDIG
+1129 
-1142 APVTATT
+1142 
-1149 VGAAVTYTL
+1149 
-1158 GGTDAASF
+1158 
-1166 DIVEATGQLQTKA
+1166 
-1179 ALDYETRSSYEV
+1179 
-1191 TVTATNS
+1191 
-1198 EGSVDIMVTIDVTNI
+1198 
-1213 IELQPLTGPATV
+1213 
-1225 DYEENRAVRVA
+1225 
-1236 TFSASSEEDR
+1236 
-1246 ELLTWSLSGPDAGSF
+1246 
-1261 RIDEPAG
+1261 
-1268 VLRFDLPIVS
+1268 
-1278 PNLFSPQPDYEAPTD
+1278 
-1293 AGTDGAYEVTV
+1293 
-1304 EVGDGV
+1304 
-1310 SSDSLDVEVT
+1310 
-1320 ITDQD
+1320 
-1325 EAGTL
+1325 
-1330 TLSPTRPRQA
+1330 
-1340 ELVTA
+1340 
-1345 TLSDPDTVTGTPVWT
+1345 
-1360 WERSAG
+1360 
-1366 RSAWHVING
+1366 
-1375 ATAASYTPTAADA
+1375 
-1388 GHYLRVTA
+1388 
-1396 SYTDGHGSGQTA
+1396 
-1408 RAVTPNVVL
+1408 
-1417 ARTLSRLE
+1417 
-1425 VVTTSSRQMYPAFE
+1425 
-1439 PEILHYAVGCIAADT
+1439 
-1454 LRLTL
+1454 
-1459 STTDAATRLAVD
+1459 
-1471 GVQYA
+1471 
-1476 NQNAVVELTGKGG
+1476 
-1489 KSDILIT
+1489 
-1496 LSDASDGASTTYT
+1496 
-1509 IHCLAED
+1509 
-1516 FPTFTV
+1516 
-1522 TKGDGA
+1522 
-1528 SESLMTASFEVS
+1528 
-1540 SGVAH
+1540 
-1545 IAIIDHNGVPRFRR
+1545 IIDHNGVPRFWRSGGG
-1559 QQTAARHFRAY
+1559 HFRAY
-1570 PDGGYPYALAVT
+1570 PEGRYPYSVT
-1582 REPASYVVY
+1582 PGSGNTSHVVY
-1591 DANLDVVQSGIST
+1591 DANLDVVQSGIRT
-1604 VNLQNTDGHDF
+1604 VNLQHTDSHDF
-1615 FIKPNGDYVLMA
+1615 FIKSNGDYVLMA
-1627 YEPSVRDLSFI
+1627 YEPAVRDLSFI
-1638 TEQYGLTDSNGDPFG
+1638 TERYGLTNTDGEPFG
-1653 VAEDTEDSVIQVI
+1653 PAEDTEDSVIQVI
-1666 TPDSQELFLWNSW
+1666 TPADQEVFLWNSW

-1693 DDYSHINS
+1693 DDYAHLNS
-1701 LQVVDGDIVAS
+1701 LQVVDGDIIAS

-1739 TEEWERRNIGPPPLK
+1739 TEEWESRDIGPPPLK

-1766 HAARLL
+1766 HSSRLL
-1772 DNGHLILFDNGVQC
+1772 ENGHLILFDNGVQC
-1786 VEDPRTGE
+1786 LEDPGTGE
-1794 TERVGDQFSRVV
+1794 TVRPSEQFSRVV
-1806 EYAIDLEQG
+1806 EYAIDLEHG

-1822 VFLHGSMNRLSY
+1822 VFLHGRMDFLTYS
-1834 AMGQADA
+1834 MGQVDP
-1841 LDNGNWLIT
+1841 LDNGNWLIS
-1850 WGRGA
+1850 WGRGN
-1855 RAPNPGDPPAPD
+1855 RNPGPSDPPAPD

-1874 PATGVEELTVVARI
+1874 PATGVEELTVVARV
-1888 DGDVQTQGRMYP
+1888 GGNVQTEGRMYP

-1908 EPIALTAEFPASTY
+1908 EPIALAAEFPASTY

-1929 ATDEPQVVVS
+1929 ATDTPQVVVS
-1939 FSRPIVDFDETS
+1939 FSRPIVDFDDTT
-1951 PSLSVS
+1951 PSISVS

-1982 PDGYGPITFRLL
+1982 PDDYGPITFRLL

-2007 DGTMLTEVP
+2007 DGTQLTEAP
-2016 AAPVIIPT
+2016 AAPLIIQT

-2034 PSPVTEGADV
+2034 PSPVTEGADA

-2050 DGPLTAELTVNV
+2050 NGPLTAELTVNV

-2081 EVGADTTSLT
+2081 EVGADTTSLA

-2113 ARYQAAPGAATA
+2113 ARYQAAPGSATA

-2162 LATAQTISL
+2162 LATAETISL
-2171 TLSGTA
+2171 ALGGTA

-2185 NTSDRTLSAPYAL
+2185 STSDRTLSAPYAL
-2198 TIPANERV
+2198 TIPANEGV

-2228 ASHDGTDIGTETMTL
+2228 ASHDGTDIGTGTMTL

-2250 ELSSLTASGG
+2250 ELSSLAASGG

-2265 YPAFDPG
+2265 YPSFDPG

-2278 GCDPTQTLTLRLST
+2278 GCDPAQTLTLRLTT

-2302 GVQQVSQ
+2302 GVQPVSQ

-2314 LNQLDGDDDIQI
+2314 LNQLDGDDDILI

-2333 ASTTYVVHCMNS
+2333 ASTTYVLHCMNS
-2345 DDPYLKAEK
+2345 DDPYIKAEK
-2354 RPGSSTELISISTNL
+2354 RPGSAIELIASSVNEGPGL
-2369 SGIGHLFVV
+2369 GARGHLLVI
-2378 DPNGV
+2378 DANGV
-2383 PRVHLRVVTRRV
+2383 PRVHRRIDNPRVT
-2395 NHFRPQDHP
+2395 HFRPQDNREFP
-2404 DFAYS
+2404 YS
-2409 YAQILPEPFQS
+2409 HALILPEPFQS
-2420 PWGLR
+2420 PWGAR

-2452 DQHDFLVK
+2452 DQHDFLIK
-2460 PNGNFVLM
+2460 ENGNFIFM
-2468 AYEPIEHDLSEFVD
+2468 AYEPVEHDLSEFVD
-2482 HHGNPYSTTEPAED
+2482 HHGNPYGTMEFAED
-2496 SVIEEVTPDGEQVF
+2496 SLIEEVTPEGDQVF
-2510 FWNSYNHMYL
+2510 FWSTYDHMYL
-2520 GDCMLSQFPA
+2520 GDCMVNQFPA
-2530 NYGHLNSL
+2530 NYAHLNSL
-2538 QLVDGEDLVI
+2538 HLVDDDLVI
-2548 SLRNCSQIL
+2548 SLRNCSQVL

-2562 SGEVQWRLG
+2562 TGEVQWRLG
-2571 SSYRSDVEWEA
+2571 SSKRSDAEWEA

-2653 TFVRHHSLHHSFSF
+2653 TFVRHHSLHGTFTL
-2667 FNPFQGIVAPLE
+2667 FNQYQGLVVPMV

-2684 VSWGSAVFNSDSPP
+2684 ISWGFSFPNFTNRP
-2698 DTTATEYNFKTD
+2698 DTTATEYNPTTK
-2710 QELLSLWLKG
+2710 QELLSLTIKRG
-2720 GPAESLRE
+2720 ASGNVHD

-2739 EQQAEPLAAA
+2739 EQPAKPLTAA
-2749 LPQSAHTSVFTFGQ
+2749 LPESAHTSVFTFGQ
-2763 TDTPTVVVAF
+2763 SDTPTVVVAF
-2773 GQPVKDFAADTPSVS
+2773 SEPVVDFATDTPSVS

-2822 TLGLFANQSCASGGI
+2822 TLGLVANQSCASGGI

-2875 SVMVS
+2875 SIMVS

-2889 ITIPIVV
+2889 ITIPVV
-2896 TGGTASADEYSAPES
+2896 VAAGTTASADEYSVPES

-2937 TISLAFGDLPTGV
+2937 TIALAFGDLPTGV

-2964 ADSAAFEFAISDDEV
+2964 ADSAAFESVISDDEV
-2979 GEGAAVEL
+2979 GEGATVEL
-2987 TVTLIGGATFA
+2987 TVTLNGVATFA
-2998 AAQTIDLTFSGG
+2998 AAQTIDLTFASGEPI
-3010 AATAGVDF
+3010 AGVDF
-3018 TVADSRGQTL
+3018 TVADARGQTL

-3042 VAATISIVDDAEE
+3042 VVATISIVDDAEE

-3060 IVVSARHG
+3060 IVVSVSHG
-3068 ADALGD
+3068 AASLDD
-3074 LQVITILANDAPPPP
+3074 KFITILANDALPP

-3106 AENTGPSINI
+3106 AENTGPGINI
-3116 GRRFAA
+3116 GRPLAA

-3136 GTDAGSFDISLT
+3136 GTDVDFFTVVPT
-3148 SGQLRTKSGIVY
+3148 SGQLQTRSGIVY

-3189 TDVDEPPDAP
+3189 TDEDEPPDAP

-3206 SPVSLEVTWLAPAT
+3206 SPVSLNVTWLAPAT

-3225 VSNYDLRYKLDSET
+3225 VRDYDLRYKLDSET

-3250 TSTTIGELIPASS
+3250 TSTTIGELIPASN

-3275 DGPWSA
+3275 DGAWSA

-3287 AVLPAVTLILSASSI
+3287 AVLPAVTLILSPPTI
-3302 PEDRGMS
+3302 PENRGMS
-3309 TVTATVSPASPTAF
+3309 TVTATVSPASPAPFT
-3323 SLTVW
+3323 LTVW
-3328 AVAFPPFPGQFETSA
+3328 AVAFPPIPGQFETSA

-3442 KTNQGGARSDDYSV
+3442 KTNQGGARSGDYSV
-3456 NPDPTN
+3456 NPDPIN

-3588 RTFTVTAFDDTQ
+3588 RTFTVTATNDTV

-3615 DDRVSPDPD
+3615 DDRVSPDPDPD

-3674 DKDPKRTVVIPI
+3674 DKDPERTVVIRI

-3737 LGFGTMP
+3737 LGFDTP
-3744 DARVT
+3744 NLPTRVS

-3774 SSINVGEGDSATITV
+3774 TSINVGEGDSATITV

-3795 ERTVVIRIT
+3795 KRTVVIRIT

-3835 QTFTLTAT
+3835 QTFTFTAT

-3852 RVELGF
+3852 RVKLGF

-3884 RGVAVS
+3884 RGVTVTPA
-3890 PVTLSVNEGMD
+3890 TLSVNEGMD
-3901 GKYTVVLTSE
+3901 GEYTVVLTSE

-3920 STVSPEVTIL
+3920 STVSPEVTLL
-3930 GLTSSDTLN
+3930 GLTSSGTLN

-3972 RGGGYDMLATASVA
+3972 RGGDYDMLATASVA

-3991 DDVPGVA
+3991 NDIAGVA
-3998 ISTSALTI
+3998 INPSNLEIDEGS
-4006 RENATDTFNV
+4006 DKTFTV
-4016 KLNTQPDNNVTVT
+4016 KLNTEPGNDVTVT
-4029 ITSGDPAVATV
+4029 ISSRDAAVTTV
-4040 RDDSLTFTTGD
+4040 SLDSLTFTKATSLTFTTSN
-4051 WSTEQ
+4051 WKSEQ
-4056 EVTVRGVEDDGAA
+4056 TVTVRGVEDDGAA
-4069 NNNTT
+4069 DNNTT

-4086 TAAPVTVT
+4086 TAADVTVK
-4094 VEDDD
+4094 VKDNDQ
-4099 ERAVTI
+4099 RAVTI

-4166 TSTNWDQPQ
+4166 TSANWDQPQ
-4175 TVAVTVINDLDGW
+4175 TVAVTAINDLDGW

-4200 ADYEAVNAAAVVVTV
+4200 ADYEAVNANAVDVTV
-4215 ADNDPLGLRVSPA
+4215 TDNDLLGLRVSPA
-4228 EHTTE
+4228 EYTTE
-4233 PVDVTEGTTY
+4233 RVDVTEGTTY

-4255 DVTVEITSDNP
+4255 DVTVDITSDN
-4266 DVTVDPTKLTIL
+4266 DHVTVDPTKLTIL
-4278 AAQWSAPHTV
+4278 AAQWNAPHTV

-4293 ADANGEDE
+4293 ADPDGEDE

-4333 FIEPATLAIT
+4333 FIEPTTLAIT

-4366 AGHAGTDLK
+4366 AGHAGTDVK
-4375 VRPESLTFSSSDWN
+4375 VMPESLTFSSSDWN
-4389 VPQAVT
+4389 VLQAVT

-4417 YGTVTSADDVTV
+4417 YGTVTTADDVTV

-4447 GGGGP
+4447 GGGGGP

-4459 IEFEWNVTR
+4459 IEFEWNVER

-4501 AVYAYDLVTGE
+4501 AVYAYDLKTGE
-4512 RVAEREFELDES
+4512 RVEEREFELDDA
-4524 NRAPRGLWSNGK
+4524 NLAPRGLWSNGV

-4552 LESGERDEEREVE
+4552 LESGERDEEREIE
-4565 LDTRNRDP
+4565 LPRDNREA
-4573 RGIWSDGTTVWVLD
+4573 RAIWSDGETMWVLD
-4587 GGKNA
+4587 GRADA
-4592 LFGYD
+4592 LFAYD

-4605 EYALDDANGDPRGIW
+4605 EYALHDDNDDPRGLW
-4620 SDGVTVWVSDH
+4620 SDGVTLWVSNHDP
-4631 GAKRLFAYRLAAQ
+4631 KRIFAYRIPVP

-4657 PLERARDEEFTE
+4657 PLERVRDEEFTE

-4721 GEFLSRRTEY
+4721 GEFSSRTEEY
-4731 EGVADEGVTE
+4731 AGVLADGVTE
-4741 TTVEAEAAQRGA
+4741 TTVAAEATQRRASVSIEPPDANQVAAGHQ
-4753 TVAIAPADAGE
+4753 VAIEDVS
-4764 ATDGH
+4764 
-4769 QLALDGLEEITVTV
+4769 EITVTV

-4796 RFGGASGEPS
+4796 RFGQEQ
-4806 AAACLRGAITVGFS
+4806 AAGPAPDCLRGAVGIGFS
-4820 LLVYGGGSVEELL
+4820 LLVYEGGSVEELE
-4833 ACAESRDIV
+4833 ACAQSRHITAV
-4842 AIYALH
+4842 YALAG
-4848 EGEYVSYILGAPA
+4848 GEYVSYIIGAPA
-4861 FVNSAFRE
+4861 FANQSFRE
-4869 VYSGGVPAL
+4869 LYTDGVPSL
-4878 TPLTARSEGPATAD
+4878 TPLTAGSDGPPTAD
-4892 PAVGSEVTEP
+4892 PAGDSGGSP
-4902 WPQCLRGAI
+4902 DGDSPQLWAECLRGEI
-4911 TEGFSLVLYEG
+4911 VSGFSLVLSEG
-4922 GSVDALDACAQSRE
+4922 GSVDDLAACATDHGVTALYALDE
-4936 VSAVYALVD
+4936 
-4945 GEYVSYILGAPD
+4945 GEWVSYIVGAPEL
-4957 FVNAAFRELFA
+4957 VNAAFRELFA
-4968 DGLPAVTPLVVKG
+4968 DGLPAATPLVTKG
-4981 EGPPRA
+4981 EGPPLA